1 MAHDSWSGW
10 SELWQQQAPPDMARL
25 HRLAR
30 RKRRRMQLFASLE
43 ILVTLVALWQLLRT
57 FGHFELRWK
66 IWSVFSLGLVLGLQ
80 AMFLHIRRGT
90 WSASGS
96 DLASSLRLAAERARA
111 GIRLAQV
118 NIWSTVL
125 LLAATA
131 VAAAPDLDPSRWRS
145 DPHLRFVIL
154 VQIGANAPIVALI
167 VGACLW
173 YMRRQ
178 RRRIRSLDTLMQSY
192 RE

>member
-1 MAHDSWSGW
+1 MAHDDWSGW
-10 SELWQQQAPPDMARL
+10 GELWQQQPAPDMARL

-43 ILVTLVALWQLLRT
+43 MLVTLVALWQLLRA
-57 FGHFELRWK
+57 FGHFEWRWK

-80 AMFLHIRRGT
+80 TLFLHIRRGT
-90 WSASGS
+90 WSTSGS
-96 DLASSLRLAAERARA
+96 DLASALRLAAERARA
-111 GIRLAQV
+111 GVRLAQV

-125 LLAATA
+125 LLVATA

-154 VQIGANAPIVALI
+154 VQIGANAPIVVLI
-167 VGACLW
+167 LGACLW

-178 RRRIRSLDTLMQSY
+178 RRRIRDLDALMHDD
-192 RE
+192 RD

>member
-1 MAHDSWSGW
+1 MAHDDWSGW
-10 SELWQQQAPPDMARL
+10 GELWQQQPAPDMVRL

-43 ILVTLVALWQLLRT
+43 MLVTLVALWQLLRT
-57 FGHFELRWK
+57 FGHFEPRWK

-80 AMFLHIRRGT
+80 ALFLHIRRGT
-90 WSASGS
+90 WNASGS
-96 DLASSLRLAAERARA
+96 DLASALRLAAERARA

-125 LLAATA
+125 LLVATA
-131 VAAAPDLDPSRWRS
+131 LAAAPELDPSRWRS
-145 DPHLRFVIL
+145 DPHLRLEIL
-154 VQIGANAPIVALI
+154 VQIGVNGPIVALI
-167 VGACLW
+167 IGACLW

-178 RRRIRSLDTLMQSY
+178 RRRIRDLETLTGSY
-192 RE
+192 LE